1 MATTRSG
8 EPNHRDPR
16 VNAPTPHE
24 RKRLSVA
31 TLGIDDRTILR
42 AYADPTSVR
51 ESTLLRLRHAARE
64 LGLQPPTLPIGK
76 DAVDDHDPDGADG
89 RQS

>member
-1 MATTRSG
+1 MATTRCG
-8 EPNHRDPR
+8 QPNHRDPR
-16 VNAPTPHE
+16 INAPTPHE

-42 AYADPTSVR
+42 AYTDPTSVR

-64 LGLQPPTLPIGK
+64 LGLEPPALPAGRQAIGT
-76 DAVDDHDPDGADG
+76 DEPNGADG
-89 RQS
+89 SRE